1 MEQDKPKFIIEHR
14 GRGTHKVKLECL
26 GYWVYIVGNGYSA
39 EDINR
44 AFKLNCKITSWD
56 LIYLLSSY
64 TKNNR
69 NTATDATTF
78 TKESAKQFIDQLEAL
93 ILSKRLQG

>member
-1 MEQDKPKFIIEHR
+1 MEQDKPQFIIEHR
-14 GRGTHKVKLECL
+14 GRRTHKVKMQCRS
-26 GYWVYIVGNGYSA
+26 YWVYIVGNGYSV
-39 EDINR
+39 EYINR
-44 AFKLNCKITSWD
+44 AFKLKRKITLWD

-69 NTATDATTF
+69 NTTIDATF